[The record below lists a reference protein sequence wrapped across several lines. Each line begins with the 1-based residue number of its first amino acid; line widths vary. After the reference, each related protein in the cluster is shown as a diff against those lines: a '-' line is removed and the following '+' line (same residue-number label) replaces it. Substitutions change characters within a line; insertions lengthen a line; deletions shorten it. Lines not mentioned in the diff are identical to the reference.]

1 MTQPPSD
8 PGSDDSTYRPSLD
21 KRSDPGRDDPAGAQS
36 GFGYPPPP
44 DTGYGYP
51 QNAGVADPNPT
62 YGQPSYGQP
71 PYDQSP
77 YGQPAYEQAQYGAA
91 PYPQA
96 GNGAPAYLNPYG
108 APVAATTN
116 GKAIAALVCGI
127 ASFLTCLL
135 FVGIPAVIL
144 GNMAIAEIDAAN
156 GSQEGR
162 GMAVAG
168 RVLGWIAIALTIIV
182 LVIVLIALIAA
193 SSSA

>member
-1 MTQPPSD
+1 MTYPPSD
-8 PGSDDSTYRPSLD
+8 PGPEDGTSPPSLE
-21 KRSDPGRDDPAGAQS
+21 KRTDPGRDDSAGQ
-36 GFGYPPPP
+36 GTGYGYPPAA

-51 QNAGVADPNPT
+51 QNTASGQPDPA
-62 YGQPSYGQP
+62 YGQA
-71 PYDQSP
+71 P
-77 YGQPAYEQAQYGAA
+77 YGQPQYGVPQYGQAQYTGA

-96 GNGAPAYLNPYG
+96 GGGAPAYLNPYG
-108 APVAATTN
+108 TPVAATTN

-144 GNMAIAEIDAAN
+144 ANIALAEIDAAN

-168 RVLGWIAIALTIIV
+168 RVLGWVAIALTIIV

>member
-1 MTQPPSD
+1 MTYPPSD
-8 PGSDDSTYRPSLD
+8 PGSDDAAYRPSLD
-21 KRSDPGRDDPAGAQS
+21 KQPDAGRDEQPTEQPGY
-36 GFGYPPPP
+36 GYPPPA

-51 QNAGVADPNPT
+51 QNPGAGQPNPA
-62 YGQPSYGQP
+62 YG
-71 PYDQSP
+71 QSP
-77 YGQPAYEQAQYGAA
+77 YGQQPYAGA

-96 GNGAPAYLNPYG
+96 GGGAPAYLNPYG
-108 APVAATTN
+108 TPMGSTTN

-144 GNMAIAEIDAAN
+144 GNMAIAEIDAAH
-156 GSQEGR
+156 GSQDGR

>member
-1 MTQPPSD
+1 MTYPPSD
-8 PGSDDSTYRPSLD
+8 PGSDDATYRPSLD
-21 KRSDPGRDDPAGAQS
+21 KQPDAGRDEQTTEQTGY
-36 GFGYPPPP
+36 GYPPPP
-44 DTGYGYP
+44 PTNYGYP
-51 QNAGVADPNPT
+51 QNPGAGQPNPA
-62 YGQPSYGQP
+62 YG
-71 PYDQSP
+71 QSP
-77 YGQPAYEQAQYGAA
+77 YGR
-91 PYPQA
+91 PYAGTPYQQA
-96 GNGAPAYLNPYG
+96 GGGAPAYLTPYG
-108 APVAATTN
+108 APMGTTTN

-144 GNMAIAEIDAAN
+144 GNIAIAEIDASQ

-168 RVLGWIAIALTIIV
+168 RVLGWVAIALTIIV